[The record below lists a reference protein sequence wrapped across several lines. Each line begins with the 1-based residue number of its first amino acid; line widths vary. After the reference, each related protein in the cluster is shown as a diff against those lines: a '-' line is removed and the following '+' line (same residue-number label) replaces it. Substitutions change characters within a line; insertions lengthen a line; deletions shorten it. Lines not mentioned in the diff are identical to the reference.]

1 MDNDSQIMILL
12 FILLIIVIFMFIGTI
27 YNISRILNALII

>member
-12 FILLIIVIFMFIGTI
+12 FILLIIIIFMFIGII